1 MEYRLTIQG
10 RLPGLND
17 MIEADRRDRR
27 AGNRLKQES
36 QDIVRMYI
44 ARDLRRIRIEG
55 PVFLHYC
62 FYEPNRRRDL
72 DNISGFA
79 HKVTQDALVRAG
91 VLKND
96 GWANIVGMQDSFYV
110 DAENPRIEVTITECE
125 EGCDQWRKIKAS
137 FCT

>member
-1 MEYRLTIQG
+1 MEYRLTIYG

-36 QDIVRMYI
+36 QETIRLYI
-44 ARDLRRIRIEG
+44 LRDLKHLKIEK
-55 PVFLHYC
+55 PVELHYS

-72 DNISGFA
+72 DNISGYA
-79 HKVTQDALVRAG
+79 HKVTQDALVASG

-96 GWANIVGMQDSFYV
+96 GWSNIVGMKDSFFV
-110 DAENPRIEVTITECE
+110 DARNPRIEVIMREVE
-125 EGCDQWRKIKAS
+125 NSGK
-137 FCT
+137 

>member
-1 MEYRLTIQG
+1 MEYRLTIYG

-36 QDIVRMYI
+36 QETIRLYI
-44 ARDLRRIRIEG
+44 LRDLKHLKIEK
-55 PVFLHYC
+55 PVELHYS

-72 DNISGFA
+72 DNISGYA
-79 HKVTQDALVRAG
+79 HKVTQDALVASG

-96 GWANIVGMQDSFYV
+96 GWANIVGMQDSFFV
-110 DAENPRIEVTITECE
+110 DARNPRIEVIMREVE
-125 EGCDQWRKIKAS
+125 NSGK
-137 FCT
+137 

>member
-1 MEYRLTIQG
+1 MEYRLTIYG

-36 QDIVRMYI
+36 QDTIRLYI
-44 ARDLRRIRIEG
+44 LRDLKHLKIEK
-55 PVFLHYC
+55 PVELHYS

-72 DNISGFA
+72 DNISGYA
-79 HKVTQDALVRAG
+79 HKVTQDALVASG

-96 GWANIVGMQDSFYV
+96 GWANIVGMKDSFFV
-110 DAENPRIEVTITECE
+110 DARNPRIEVIMREVE
-125 EGCDQWRKIKAS
+125 NSGK
-137 FCT
+137 

>member
-1 MEYRLTIQG
+1 MEYRLTIYG

-36 QDIVRMYI
+36 QETIRLYI
-44 ARDLRRIRIEG
+44 LRDLKHLKIEK
-55 PVFLHYC
+55 PVELHYY

-72 DNISGFA
+72 DNISGYA
-79 HKVTQDALVRAG
+79 HKVTQDALVASG

-96 GWANIVGMQDSFYV
+96 GWSNIVGMKDSFFV
-110 DAENPRIEVTITECE
+110 DARNPRSEVIMKEVE
-125 EGCDQWRKIKAS
+125 DSGK
-137 FCT
+137 

>member
-1 MEYRLTIQG
+1 MEYRLTIYG

-36 QDIVRMYI
+36 QETIRLYI
-44 ARDLRRIRIEG
+44 LRDLKHLKIEK
-55 PVFLHYC
+55 PVELHYS

-72 DNISGFA
+72 DNISGYA
-79 HKVTQDALVRAG
+79 HKVTQDALVASG

-96 GWANIVGMQDSFYV
+96 GWANIVGMKDSFFV
-110 DAENPRIEVTITECE
+110 DARNPRIEVIMKEVE
-125 EGCDQWRKIKAS
+125 NSGK
-137 FCT
+137 

>member
-1 MEYRLTIQG
+1 MEYRLTIYG

-36 QDIVRMYI
+36 QETIRLYI
-44 ARDLRRIRIEG
+44 LRDLKHLKIDK
-55 PVFLHYC
+55 PVELHYS

-72 DNISGFA
+72 DNISGYA
-79 HKVTQDALVRAG
+79 HKVTQDALVASG

-96 GWANIVGMQDSFYV
+96 GWSNIVGMKDSFFV
-110 DAENPRIEVTITECE
+110 DARNPRIEVIMREVE
-125 EGCDQWRKIKAS
+125 NSGN
-137 FCT
+137 

>member
-1 MEYRLTIQG
+1 MEYRLTIYG

-36 QDIVRMYI
+36 QETIRLYI
-44 ARDLRRIRIEG
+44 LRDLKHLKIEK
-55 PVFLHYC
+55 PVELHYS

-72 DNISGFA
+72 DNISGYA
-79 HKVTQDALVRAG
+79 HKVTQDALVASG

-96 GWANIVGMQDSFYV
+96 GWANIVGMKDSFFV
-110 DAENPRIEVTITECE
+110 DARNPRIEVIMREVE
-125 EGCDQWRKIKAS
+125 NSGK
-137 FCT
+137 

>member
-1 MEYRLTIQG
+1 MEYRLTIYG

-36 QDIVRMYI
+36 QETIRLYI
-44 ARDLRRIRIEG
+44 LRDLKHLKIEK
-55 PVFLHYC
+55 PVELHYS

-72 DNISGFA
+72 DNISGYA
-79 HKVTQDALVRAG
+79 HKVTQDALVASC

-96 GWANIVGMQDSFYV
+96 GWANIVGMKDSFFV
-110 DAENPRIEVTITECE
+110 DAGNPRIEVIMREVE
-125 EGCDQWRKIKAS
+125 NSGK
-137 FCT
+137 

>member
-1 MEYRLTIQG
+1 MEYRLTIYG

-36 QDIVRMYI
+36 QETIRLYI
-44 ARDLRRIRIEG
+44 LRDLKHLKIEK
-55 PVFLHYC
+55 PVELHYS

-72 DNISGFA
+72 DNISGYA
-79 HKVTQDALVRAG
+79 HKVTQDALVASG

-96 GWANIVGMQDSFYV
+96 GWANIVGMKDSFFV
-110 DAENPRIEVTITECE
+110 DARNPRIEVIMREVDNS
-125 EGCDQWRKIKAS
+125 GK
-137 FCT
+137 

>member
-1 MEYRLTIQG
+1 MEYRLTIYG

-36 QDIVRMYI
+36 QETIRLYI
-44 ARDLRRIRIEG
+44 LRDLKHLKIEK
-55 PVFLHYC
+55 PVELHYS

-72 DNISGFA
+72 DNISGYA
-79 HKVTQDALVRAG
+79 HKVTQDALVASG

-96 GWANIVGMQDSFYV
+96 GWANIVGMNDSFYV
-110 DAENPRIEVTITECE
+110 DSKNPRIEVTIREVDI
-125 EGCDQWRKIKAS
+125 GGK
-137 FCT
+137 

>member
-1 MEYRLTIQG
+1 MQYTLTING

-36 QDIVRMYI
+36 QETIRLYI
-44 ARDLRRIRIEG
+44 LRDLKHLKIEK
-55 PVFLHYC
+55 PVELHYS

-72 DNISGFA
+72 DNISGYA
-79 HKVTQDALVRAG
+79 HKVTQDALVASG

-96 GWANIVGMQDSFYV
+96 GWANIVGMKDSFFV
-110 DAENPRIEVTITECE
+110 DSRNPRIEVIMKEVE
-125 EGCDQWRKIKAS
+125 DSGK
-137 FCT
+137 

>member
-1 MEYRLTIQG
+1 MEYRLTIYG

-36 QDIVRMYI
+36 QETIRLYI
-44 ARDLRRIRIEG
+44 LRDLKHLKIDK
-55 PVFLHYC
+55 PVELQYS

-72 DNISGFA
+72 DNISGYA
-79 HKVTQDALVRAG
+79 HKVTQDALVASG

-96 GWANIVGMQDSFYV
+96 GWANIVGMQDSFFV
-110 DAENPRIEVTITECE
+110 DARNPRIEVIIREVE
-125 EGCDQWRKIKAS
+125 ISGK
-137 FCT
+137 

>member
-1 MEYRLTIQG
+1 MEYRLTIYG

-36 QDIVRMYI
+36 QETIRLYI
-44 ARDLRRIRIEG
+44 LRDLKHLKIDK
-55 PVFLHYC
+55 PVELHYS

-72 DNISGFA
+72 DNISGYA
-79 HKVTQDALVRAG
+79 HKVTQDALVASG

-96 GWANIVGMQDSFYV
+96 GWANIVGMKDSFFV
-110 DAENPRIEVTITECE
+110 DSRNPRIEVIMKEVE
-125 EGCDQWRKIKAS
+125 DSGK
-137 FCT
+137 

>member
-1 MEYRLTIQG
+1 MEYRLTIYG

-36 QDIVRMYI
+36 QDTIRLYI
-44 ARDLRRIRIEG
+44 LRDLKRLKIEK
-55 PVFLHYC
+55 PVELHYC

-72 DNISGFA
+72 DNISGYA
-79 HKVTQDALVRAG
+79 HKVTQDALVASG

-110 DAENPRIEVTITECE
+110 DSKNPRIEVTIKEVDI
-125 EGCDQWRKIKAS
+125 GGK
-137 FCT
+137 

>member
-1 MEYRLTIQG
+1 MEYRLTIYG

-36 QDIVRMYI
+36 QETIRLYI
-44 ARDLRRIRIEG
+44 LRDLKHLKIEK
-55 PVFLHYC
+55 PVELHYY

-72 DNISGFA
+72 DNISGYA
-79 HKVTQDALVRAG
+79 HKVTQDALVASG

-96 GWANIVGMQDSFYV
+96 GWSNIVGMKDSFFV
-110 DAENPRIEVTITECE
+110 DARNPRIEVIMKEVE
-125 EGCDQWRKIKAS
+125 DSGK
-137 FCT
+137 

>member
-1 MEYRLTIQG
+1 MEYRLTIYG

-36 QDIVRMYI
+36 QETIRLYI
-44 ARDLRRIRIEG
+44 LRDLKHLKIEK
-55 PVFLHYC
+55 PVELHYS

-72 DNISGFA
+72 DNISGYA
-79 HKVTQDALVRAG
+79 HKVTQDALVASG

-96 GWANIVGMQDSFYV
+96 GWSNIVGMKDSFFV
-110 DAENPRIEVTITECE
+110 DARNPRIEVIMREVE
-125 EGCDQWRKIKAS
+125 NSGN
-137 FCT
+137 

>member
-1 MEYRLTIQG
+1 MEYRLTIYG

-36 QDIVRMYI
+36 QETIRLYI
-44 ARDLRRIRIEG
+44 LRDLKHLKIEK
-55 PVFLHYC
+55 PVELHYS

-72 DNISGFA
+72 DNISGYA
-79 HKVTQDALVRAG
+79 HKVTQDALVASG

-96 GWANIVGMQDSFYV
+96 GWANIVGMQDSFFV
-110 DAENPRIEVTITECE
+110 DARNPRIEVIMKEVE
-125 EGCDQWRKIKAS
+125 NSGK
-137 FCT
+137 

>member
-1 MEYRLTIQG
+1 MEYRLTIYG

-36 QDIVRMYI
+36 QETIRLYI
-44 ARDLRRIRIEG
+44 LRDLKHLKIEK
-55 PVFLHYC
+55 PVELHYS

-72 DNISGFA
+72 DNISGYA
-79 HKVTQDALVRAG
+79 HKVTQDALVASG

-96 GWANIVGMQDSFYV
+96 GWANIVGMKDSFFV
-110 DAENPRIEVTITECE
+110 DSRNPRIEVIMREVE
-125 EGCDQWRKIKAS
+125 NSGK
-137 FCT
+137 

>member
-1 MEYRLTIQG
+1 MEYRLTIYG

-36 QDIVRMYI
+36 QETIRLYI
-44 ARDLRRIRIEG
+44 LSDLKHLKIDK
-55 PVFLHYC
+55 PVELHYC

-72 DNISGFA
+72 DNISGYA
-79 HKVTQDALVRAG
+79 HKVTQDALVASG

-96 GWANIVGMQDSFYV
+96 GWSNIVGMKDSFFV
-110 DAENPRIEVTITECE
+110 DARNPRIEVIMREVDNS
-125 EGCDQWRKIKAS
+125 GK
-137 FCT
+137 